1 VVAVIPVLANGVYGM
16 HTAAQY
22 SWFIGCGLGF
32 AVYLLLASRGK
43 LAVAPI
49 P

>member
-1 VVAVIPVLANGVYGM
+1 MLAVGVPGM

-22 SWFIGCGLGF
+22 SWFIGWGLGLG
-32 AVYLLLASRGK
+32 VYYLLATRTK